1 MRSVVLLLGLLV
13 AGGAHAQGDP
23 LKSDACGASLQA
35 LQGARSQGR
44 GDVEA
49 LRRAATQA
57 CLGGRGDARR
67 PSPTAQAPIVVPPP
81 VIEGGP
87 RPVAVEP
94 LPPAYAPPAVITH
107 CDAGGCWDSSGR
119 HLPRVG
125 PDVVSPSGTPCVPS
139 GLAVACP

>member
-1 MRSVVLLLGLLV
+1 MRRVFILLGLLS
-13 AGGAHAQGDP
+13 AGSVHAQGDP

-35 LQGARSQGR
+35 LQAARTEGR
-44 GDVEA
+44 NDVEA

-67 PSPTAQAPIVVPPP
+67 PSPTAQAPNVVPPP

-87 RPVAVEP
+87 RPAVVEP
-94 LPPAYAPPAVITH
+94 PPPAYTPPAVITH
-107 CDAGGCWDSSGR
+107 CDVGGCWDSSGR

-125 PDVVSPSGTPCVPS
+125 PDVVSPAGTPCVPS
-139 GLAVACP
+139 GLAVVCP